1 MRHGECKVHNEE
13 WRENGR
19 TPRRK
24 KTQNDSDT
32 LSQRNKNGLQANY
45 KPTTAAVQLQEEEH
59 TLCH

>member
-1 MRHGECKVHNEE
+1 MENAKFTMKNGEKMEGHQE
-13 WRENGR
+13 G
-19 TPRRK
+19 K